1 MINLDIKRNL
11 SGPDGPLTLNI
22 SATVARGELV
32 TLYGP
37 TGCGKSS
44 VLRMVAGLMKP
55 HGGFISVDGETWYD
69 SRQNIF
75 VKTQARNLGM
85 VFQDYTLF
93 PNMTIRQNLEFALPK
108 NGNKNLIDELLDIS
122 GLANL
127 QSKMPV
133 LLSGGQKQRAALIR
147 SLIRKPKL
155 LLLDEPLSALDSEM
169 RSRLQDYIL
178 QFHKQFNLTTIL
190 VSHDLPEIM
199 KLSRRV
205 LVLEQGIIKRD
216 CAPEKLIDSGAI
228 RH

>member
-1 MINLDIKRNL
+1 
-11 SGPDGPLTLNI
+11 
-22 SATVARGELV
+22 
-32 TLYGP
+32 
-37 TGCGKSS
+37 
-44 VLRMVAGLMKP
+44 
-55 HGGFISVDGETWYD
+55 
-69 SRQNIF
+69 
-75 VKTQARNLGM
+75 
-85 VFQDYTLF
+85 
-93 PNMTIRQNLEFALPK
+93 
-108 NGNKNLIDELLDIS
+108 
-122 GLANL
+122 
-127 QSKMPV
+127 MPV